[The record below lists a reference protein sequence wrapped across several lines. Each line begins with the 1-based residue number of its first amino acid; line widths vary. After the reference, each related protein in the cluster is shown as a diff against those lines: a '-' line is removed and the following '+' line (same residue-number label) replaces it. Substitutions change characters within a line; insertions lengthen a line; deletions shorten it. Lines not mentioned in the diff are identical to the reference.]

1 MGIALSVIG
10 GLGLFLYGM
19 NIMAR
24 GLEKS
29 AGRRLNRLIG
39 ILTTNRF
46 RATLVGAVVTMI
58 MQSSSATTVMVIG
71 FVNAGLMTLTQAVGL
86 IMGANI
92 GTTITAQMIALDLND
107 YGPIAVGIGVGFW
120 SIYSKGKMKNI
131 AEVLVGFGVLF
142 LGIDM
147 MSLGLSPLSN
157 NPVFISAIS
166 NLNNP
171 ILGVIAGA
179 VLTTILQS
187 SSAAIGLLQAL
198 AGEGLLSMSITFPI
212 LFGENIGTT
221 TTGLLSTIGANVTA
235 KRVAIVHFL
244 FNLIGTIIFMSIL
257 RYPVELMVMAISP
270 NNIQSQIAN
279 AHSLFNIINVLIQL
293 PFADLLVKA
302 AEKLVPEKE
311 NEEIKSSIY

>member
-1 MGIALSVIG
+1 MKGVRRYIVGIALSVIG

-92 GTTITAQMIALDLND
+92 GTTITGQMIALDLND

-131 AEVLVGFGVLF
+131 AEVLVGFVVLF

-157 NPVFISAIS
+157 NPVFISATS

-187 SSAAIGLLQAL
+187 SSAAIRLLQAL

-212 LFGENIGTT
+212 LFGENICTT
-221 TTGLLSTIGANVTA
+221 TT
-235 KRVAIVHFL
+235 
-244 FNLIGTIIFMSIL
+244 
-257 RYPVELMVMAISP
+257 
-270 NNIQSQIAN
+270 
-279 AHSLFNIINVLIQL
+279 
-293 PFADLLVKA
+293 
-302 AEKLVPEKE
+302 
-311 NEEIKSSIY
+311 